1 MAIKTDVRARAPRGT
16 KTLTQAFFEALDG
29 VPESQQKA
37 VAAAALAGI
46 RDELKTQRLK
56 VRDAASR
63 GKAKAPAR
71 TKAAPA
77 RKTKRAVTAK
87 RVPAAAGRKATAKKV
102 ATKKVPAKKA
112 AKKAAA
118 PKAKARRTAAPSP
131 AAASE

>member
-29 VPESQQKA
+29 IPADQQKA

-46 RDELKTQRLK
+46 RDELKAQRLK
-56 VRDAASR
+56 VRDAAAR
-63 GKAKAPAR
+63 EKVKAPAR

-87 RVPAAAGRKATAKKV
+87 RVPAAASRKATAKKV

-112 AKKAAA
+112 AT
-118 PKAKARRTAAPSP
+118 PKAKARSTVAPSS
-131 AAASE
+131 AAAAE